1 MSNEELKIPKDKEG
15 YLLAEK
21 VYEKLRRNMSN
32 PKEISSDEK
41 LDSGLLDIKDNKK
54 EELSKSVI

>member
-15 YLLAEK
+15 HLLAEK

-32 PKEISSDEK
+32 PKEVSSDEK
-41 LDSGLLDIKDNKK
+41 LD
-54 EELSKSVI
+54 